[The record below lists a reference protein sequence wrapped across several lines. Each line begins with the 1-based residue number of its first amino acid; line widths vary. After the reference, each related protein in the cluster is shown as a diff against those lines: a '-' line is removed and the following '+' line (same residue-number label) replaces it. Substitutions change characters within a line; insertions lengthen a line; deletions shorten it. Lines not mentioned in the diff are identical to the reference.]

1 MPAGR
6 GQEGDGVA
14 RGRCVDHDQVG
25 SAPLLELLHLAQ
37 HQHVADA
44 RNGGRHHVEHAGPGQ
59 PPRHPPQA
67 VAFEILDQ
75 RVIGRDPPTPDRA
88 LAPAGR
94 IPPQDRLLVLE
105 VARPPEGA
113 GQAGLALELDDEHRK
128 SGLSSHPGQRCRHGR
143 LAHTT
148 LAGDDE
154 DVALCGESRRVHRR
168 RA

>member
-1 MPAGR
+1 MPAA
-6 GQEGDGVA
+6 EVKKVMAWPVA
-14 RGRCVDHDQVG
+14 GGVDHDQVRRA
-25 SAPLLELLHLAQ
+25 SLLELLHLAQ

-44 RNGGRHHVEHAGPGQ
+44 GNGGGHHVEHARPGQ
-59 PPRHPPQA
+59 PPRHPSQA
-67 VAFEILDQ
+67 VTLEILDQ
-75 RVIGRDPPTPDRA
+75 RVIGCDPSPPYRA

-113 GQAGLALELDDEHRK
+113 GDPGLAFELDDEHGK
-128 SGLSSHPGQRCRHGR
+128 SRLSSHPGQRCRHRG
-143 LAHTT
+143 LAHAT

-154 DVALCGESRRVHRR
+154 DVALCAESRHVHRR